1 MDVLTYKEIRN
12 QIEQRNAGELTSESQ
27 DALKTVMQSYAEKHD
42 AGTLEREED
51 VLLWMYTNGWDYQQ
65 ADEWVAITRGEV
77 KKGKQDDGSYID

>member
-1 MDVLTYKEIRN
+1 MTYKEIRS
-12 QIEQRNAGELTSESQ
+12 QIEQRKAGTLSIESQ
-27 DALKTVMQSYAEKHD
+27 HTLETVMQSYADKHD

-77 KKGKQDDGSYID
+77 KRGKQDDGSYID